1 MGELTPAEWATRSR
15 RSSQDDGGEILRVL
29 KGGISVG
36 EANSVERIETTASA
50 DARLF
55 DLILTATIW
64 FVGLALA
71 TGTENTAMWIPF
83 AAVGAGVASSVLTS
97 IPLSPW
103 ATGLRRTASARRIT
117 EASTAATAAALLP
130 ALVMQ
135 TGVAAWVVLCLFATT
150 WVTLAITAALSPLGL
165 SAEAPATTTSGD
177 ARHATRLERSIKRAM
192 DITGALIVLTLTS
205 PILLISA
212 FLIWKHDR
220 GPVFFRQ
227 PRVAQGGGSF
237 EIYKFRS
244 MVIDADS
251 QKDSLRGRNE
261 RTGPLFKLSDDPR
274 ITPIGKTIRDLSID
288 ELPQLINVL
297 RGEMSMVGPR
307 PALIDEAGKFD
318 EELASMRA
326 HVRPGITGLWQA
338 EARSD
343 PDFARYR
350 SLDLY
355 YVRNWSLGLDSR
367 IILATVAEVLAAVAA
382 VPLKRLGL
390 VDKVS
395 ADAISHNADDEALID
410 GSTVLDLRADADAD
424 VIDLNA
430 YKSASAENSANETG
444 VSSDIDITGEFRL
457 AD

>member
-1 MGELTPAEWATRSR
+1 MGETKTAERAEAQAT
-15 RSSQDDGGEILRVL
+15 
-29 KGGISVG
+29 
-36 EANSVERIETTASA
+36 A

-55 DLILTATIW
+55 DLILTASIW

-71 TGTENTAMWIPF
+71 ANSTTTAMWIPF
-83 AAVGAGVASSVLTS
+83 AAVGAGVASSLVTS

-117 EASTAATAAALLP
+117 ESSLIATTG
-130 ALVMQ
+130 ALVPLLLFQ
-135 TGVAAWVVLCLFATT
+135 ADISGWIVAVLWAVT
-150 WVTLAITAALSPLGL
+150 WVTLAVTAAIAPLGL
-165 SAEAPATTTSGD
+165 STEAPRTSTTGEP
-177 ARHATRLERSIKRAM
+177 RHATRLERTIKRSM
-192 DITGALIVLTLTS
+192 DIAGATIVLLATS
-205 PILLISA
+205 PILLVSA

-227 PRVAQGGGSF
+227 PRVAQGGGTF

-244 MVIDADS
+244 MVIDADE

-307 PALIDEAGKFD
+307 PALVDEAANFD
-318 EELASMRA
+318 DELAEQRV

-367 IILATVAEVLAAVAA
+367 ILLATAAEVLAAVTL
-382 VPLKRLGL
+382 VPLKKLGV
-390 VDKVS
+390 VDKVG
-395 ADAISHNADDEALID
+395 ADGISHDDEGGGL
-410 GSTVLDLRADADAD
+410 
-424 VIDLNA
+424 VIDLRDEPGSLHLDGLELGRGEA
-430 YKSASAENSANETG
+430 G
-444 VSSDIDITGEFRL
+444 VHSTDTTAGELRLSD

>member
-1 MGELTPAEWATRSR
+1 MGETNKAEHADAQAT
-15 RSSQDDGGEILRVL
+15 
-29 KGGISVG
+29 
-36 EANSVERIETTASA
+36 A

-55 DLILTATIW
+55 DLILTASIW

-71 TGTENTAMWIPF
+71 ASSDTTAMWIPF
-83 AAVGAGVASSVLTS
+83 AAVAAGMASSLVTS

-117 EASTAATAAALLP
+117 ESSLLATAG
-130 ALVMQ
+130 ALVPLLVFQ
-135 TGVAAWVVLCLFATT
+135 ADISGWIVVALWAIT
-150 WVTLAITAALSPLGL
+150 WVTLAVTAAIDPLGL
-165 SAEAPATTTSGD
+165 SAEAPRTSTSGEP
-177 ARHATRLERSIKRAM
+177 RHATRLERAIKRAM
-192 DITGALIVLTLTS
+192 DIFGATIVLLATS
-205 PILLISA
+205 PILLVSA

-220 GPVFFRQ
+220 GPIFFRQ
-227 PRVAQGGGSF
+227 PRVAQGGGTF

-307 PALIDEAGKFD
+307 PALLDEAANFD
-318 EELASMRA
+318 DELAEQRI
-326 HVRPGITGLWQA
+326 HVRPGISGLWQA

-367 IILATVAEVLAAVAA
+367 ILLATAAEVLAAVTL
-382 VPLKRLGL
+382 VPLKKIGV
-390 VDKVS
+390 VDKVG
-395 ADAISHNADDEALID
+395 ADGISHDVGG
-410 GSTVLDLRADADAD
+410 GSL
-424 VIDLNA
+424 VIDLREEPGTLSLDGLELDETA
-430 YKSASAENSANETG
+430 LDETDTDSDSAGE
-444 VSSDIDITGEFRL
+444 ITGELRL
-457 AD
+457 SDAD